1 MKYIYLLIFFV
12 IGCSNSNNL
21 DNNFGIV
28 IHGGAGTILKENM
41 TLELEEKYKNA
52 LREAVLIGYDI
63 LNNGGTSEKAV
74 EKTINYLE
82 DSPLFNAGKGAVL
95 NFDGEV
101 ELDASFMEGKNLNA
115 GAISGSKKIKNP
127 ISTAI
132 KVMNS
137 SSHVM
142 LSGKGADDFA
152 IQHNMQT
159 VEQNYFITESR
170 INSLKKI
177 KSIENNKV
185 SNLLNSDYRV
195 QKLGTVGCVALDKF
209 GNLSAGT
216 STGGMTN
223 KKWNRIG
230 DAPIIGAGTYANN
243 NSCAVSS
250 TGWGEYFIRGVVA
263 YDIAALMEYKNLSI
277 KKAAK
282 TVIDKI
288 SKMGGDGGVIAIDN
302 QGNIAMEMNTSGM
315 YRAHI
320 NSKGEI
326 DVKIYK

>member
-1 MKYIYLLIFFV
+1 MILFV
-12 IGCSNSNNL
+12 IGCSSTDNL
-21 DNNFGIV
+21 ENNFGIV

-52 LREAVLIGYDI
+52 LKEAVVIGYEI
-63 LNNGGTSEKAV
+63 LNDGGTSQKAV

-152 IQHNMQT
+152 VEHNMET
-159 VEQNYFITESR
+159 VEQNYFKTERR
-170 INSLKKI
+170 INSLEKI
-177 KSIENNKV
+177 KNIENNKV
-185 SNLLNSDYRV
+185 SNLSNSDYRV

-243 NSCAVSS
+243 KSCAVSS

-277 KKAAK
+277 RKAAK
-282 TVIDKI
+282 TVLEKI

>member
-159 VEQNYFITESR
+159 VEQNYFKTERR

-282 TVIDKI
+282 TVINKI
-288 SKMGGDGGVIAIDN
+288 SKMGGDGGVIAIDK

>member
-1 MKYIYLLIFFV
+1 MMLFV
-12 IGCSNSNNL
+12 VGCSSTDNL
-21 DNNFGIV
+21 ENNFGIV

-52 LREAVLIGYDI
+52 LKEAVVIGYEI
-63 LNNGGTSEKAV
+63 LNDGGTSQKAV

-152 IQHNMQT
+152 VEHNMET
-159 VEQNYFITESR
+159 VEQNYFKTERR
-170 INSLKKI
+170 INSLEKI
-177 KSIENNKV
+177 KNIENNKV
-185 SNLLNSDYRV
+185 SNLSNSDYRV

-243 NSCAVSS
+243 KSCAVSS

-277 KKAAK
+277 RKAAK
-282 TVIDKI
+282 TVIEKI

>member
-52 LREAVLIGYDI
+52 LMKAVLIGYDI

-159 VEQNYFITESR
+159 VEQNYFKTERR

-282 TVIDKI
+282 TVINKI
-288 SKMGGDGGVIAIDN
+288 SKMGGDGGVIAIDK

>member
-1 MKYIYLLIFFV
+1 MIFFV

-159 VEQNYFITESR
+159 VEQNYFKTERR

-282 TVIDKI
+282 TVINKI
-288 SKMGGDGGVIAIDN
+288 SKMGGDGGVIAIDK